1 MEGICYGTEDI
12 LRRMREKD
20 FEPKEG
26 VVCGG
31 PPRSVAVRA
40 RNVGAPSR
48 GQMPGVNRHP

>member
-12 LRRMREKD
+12 LRRMREND

-40 RNVGAPSR
+40 RNVGRLPAGR
-48 GQMPGVNRHP
+48 CLA